1 MIRLPVHLGAR
12 SYSIDIGRGTL
23 SGVARLLKSLGAG
36 ERVAVV
42 TDSHVGPLYADAV
55 TNALTAAGF
64 TSRVFTVASG
74 ERSKSV
80 HALKELW
87 DGFVALDMD
96 RDATVIAL
104 GGGVVGDL
112 AGFAAATYMRGVR
125 CVQIP
130 TTMLAC
136 VDSSVGGKTAINLES
151 GKNLVGAF
159 HQPAAVL
166 IDPSV
171 LDTLP
176 KRELR
181 AGLAEVIK
189 CGVIMDE
196 AFFGWIEANIE
207 KLLQLRA
214 AATAKAIRRCCELKA
229 GIVVLDERE
238 SDRRAILNYGHTVG
252 HALET
257 LTRYEDLIHGEAI
270 AVGMVVASRV
280 AERLGMTTSEVTAR
294 QKVLLERTGLAT
306 TVKGPQTS
314 EILETM
320 RHDKKTRG
328 GKLTMVLPS
337 RIGEVKLVEDV
348 RAEVVRE
355 VLEESRGG

>member
-1 MIRLPVHLGAR
+1 
-12 SYSIDIGRGTL
+12 
-23 SGVARLLKSLGAG
+23 
-36 ERVAVV
+36 VV
-42 TDSHVGPLYADAV
+42 TDSNVGPLYAEAV
-55 TNALTAAGF
+55 TKALNTAGF
-64 TSRVFTVASG
+64 TSRVVTVPAG

-96 RDATVIAL
+96 RDSTVIAL
-104 GGGVVGDL
+104 GGVVVGDL

-159 HQPAAVL
+159 HQPEAVL

-171 LDTLP
+171 LETLP

-196 AFFGWIEANIE
+196 AFFGWLEANIE
-207 KLLQLRA
+207 KLLRLGPA
-214 AATAKAIRRCCELKA
+214 VTTKAIQRCCELKA
-229 GIVVLDERE
+229 EIVALDERE

-257 LTRYEDLIHGEAI
+257 VARYEDLIHGEAI
-270 AVGMVVASRV
+270 AVGMVLASRV
-280 AERLGMTTSEVTAR
+280 AEKLGMVASEVTAR
-294 QKVLLERTGLAT
+294 QKALLEQAGLPT
-306 TVKGPQTS
+306 TVKGLDAS
-314 EILETM
+314 KVLETM

-328 GKLTMVLPS
+328 GKLTMVLPT
-337 RIGEVKLVEDV
+337 RIGEVKLVKDV
-348 RAEVVRE
+348 STEVVTE
-355 VLEESRGG
+355 VLEESRGA